1 MYWENNIVS
10 LPRDPNERM
19 NICDLGD
26 RKACMSEL
34 CQFNHLFFTFLS
46 LHPDYFLLFG
56 VGGSFGLILREMY
69 LVDTNRSQSLNGDE
83 IRIVLQLCVFRRF
96 TIYLIIKLS
105 TIRPSMLRIMQGRI
119 ADIICN
125 LETCLLS
132 KVETWL

>member
-1 MYWENNIVS
+1 
-10 LPRDPNERM
+10 
-19 NICDLGD
+19 
-26 RKACMSEL
+26 MSEL

-56 VGGSFGLILREMY
+56 VGGSFGLILREMN

-132 KVETWL
+132 KVET

>member
-1 MYWENNIVS
+1 MTERPVCLSYANSTTYS
-10 LPRDPNERM
+10 L
-19 NICDLGD
+19 
-26 RKACMSEL
+26 
-34 CQFNHLFFTFLS
+34 HFLS

-96 TIYLIIKLS
+96 S

-132 KVETWL
+132 KVET